1 MKTIYLI
8 RHAKS
13 DWSIP
18 GESDMERGLR
28 KKGLKEIDTMGS
40 YLTLRD
46 ISPDIIL
53 SSCALRAQE
62 TSNILAEKINFLGPK
77 HYLEDLYSS
86 SPELIKEI
94 IMAQGDEY
102 SKIFIVGHNQQL
114 RELIFILSAKHI
126 KKIPSLGIV
135 AIEFDI
141 QNWEEL
147 EQIQGKVD
155 FFITPKKFTYYMPK
169 QVEGILKECK
179 INCINPPSILKSL
192 HMF

>member
-1 MKTIYLI
+1 MKTLYLI

-28 KKGLKEIDTMGS
+28 KKARKEINTMGD
-40 YLTLRD
+40 YLTSRD
-46 ISPDIIL
+46 ISPDLIL

-77 HYLEDLYSS
+77 NYLEDLYSS

-94 IMAQGDEY
+94 IMAQDDIH
-102 SKIFIVGHNQQL
+102 SNIFIVGHNQQL
-114 RELIFILSAKHI
+114 RELIFMLSAQHI

-135 AIEFDI
+135 SIEFDI
-141 QNWEEL
+141 QSWEEL
-147 EQIQGKVD
+147 ESTKGKLD
-155 FFITPKKFTYYMPK
+155 FFISPNKFTYYMPK
-169 QVEGILKECK
+169 PVEGILQECK
-179 INCINPPSILKSL
+179 INCINPPTILKSL
-192 HMF
+192 RLC

>member
-1 MKTIYLI
+1 MKTLYLI

-28 KKGLKEIDTMGS
+28 KKAHKEIASMGD
-40 YLTLRD
+40 YLTSRD
-46 ISPDIIL
+46 ISPDLML

-62 TSNILAEKINFLGPK
+62 TSNILAKKINFLGPK

-94 IMAQGDEY
+94 IMAQDDAY
-102 SKIFIVGHNQQL
+102 SKIFMVGHNHQL
-114 RELIFILSAKHI
+114 RELIFMLSGEHI
-126 KKIPSLGIV
+126 KKIPSLGMA

-141 QNWEEL
+141 QSWEEL
-147 EQIQGKVD
+147 EKRQGKLD

-169 QVEGILKECK
+169 QAEGLLKECK

-192 HMF
+192 NIL